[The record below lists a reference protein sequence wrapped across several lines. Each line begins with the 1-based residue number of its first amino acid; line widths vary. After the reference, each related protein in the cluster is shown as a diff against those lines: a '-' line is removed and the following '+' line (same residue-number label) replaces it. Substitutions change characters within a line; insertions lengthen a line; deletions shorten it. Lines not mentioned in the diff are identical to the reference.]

1 MSLVTVQVLLKN
13 TFKAL
18 HTVSVE
24 LDIILVSKNKKSRFY
39 VTQNFLS
46 SWQYSEVEGSGW
58 KDSQDED

>member
-24 LDIILVSKNKKSRFY
+24 LDIILVSKNKKSRFH
-39 VTQNFLS
+39 VTQNFFS
-46 SWQYSEVEGSGW
+46 SWQYSELEGSGW
-58 KDSQDED
+58 KDCQDED

>member
-24 LDIILVSKNKKSRFY
+24 LDIILVSKIKNLGNI
-39 VTQNFLS
+39 QN
-46 SWQYSEVEGSGW
+46 W
-58 KDSQDED
+58 KDQDGKIAKMKIEDRLGQE